1 MRRSLWWFW
10 VFARTQKWFL
20 VMALGLL
27 VLAAGLTGII
37 NHYYFDLTF
46 ISASQGIILSLAG
59 IGIALWGFV
68 RGFRGVI
75 DIVASLTSVN
85 IYDFLRKDLQKKRGP
100 RIVVIGGGT
109 GLSVLLKGLKN
120 YSNNITAVVAVT
132 DDGGSSGR
140 IREEMGML
148 PPGDI
153 RRCLVALAQTE
164 NLMDRVFEHRFT
176 EGEGIRGHS
185 LGNLLITALTDITG
199 DFVGAITEVSKVLA
213 VQGRVLPATV
223 ELAVLGA
230 TMMDGTVV
238 MGETAITGANKP
250 IKEVFLD
257 PPDCRAVP
265 DALEAIREADAVVL
279 GPGSVFTS
287 IIPNL
292 MVKEI
297 GDALRSTR
305 ALRIFVVN
313 IMTQPGETS
322 GFTASD
328 HLDAVSRHIGPGH
341 IDYVVVNDAP
351 VDKERESRYRLE
363 DAEPVRFDQR
373 EFADKGIKCVRASL
387 LGKEDVAWHDSEAL
401 ARTLMGIIYERK
413 GLNWLE

>member
-10 VFARTQKWFL
+10 VFARAQKWFL
-20 VMALGLL
+20 FMGLGLFVL
-27 VLAAGLTGII
+27 VAGLVGII
-37 NHYYFDLTF
+37 NLYYFDLTF
-46 ISASQGIILSLAG
+46 ISLGQGIILSLAG
-59 IGIALWGFV
+59 IGMAIWGFI
-68 RGFRGVI
+68 RGSRGVI
-75 DIVASLTSVN
+75 DIVSSLASVN
-85 IYDFLRKDLQKKRGP
+85 IYDYLRKDSQKKRGP

-140 IREEMGML
+140 IREMGML

-199 DFVGAITEVSKVLA
+199 DFIGAITEVSKVLA

-223 ELAVLGA
+223 ELTVLGA
-230 TMMDGTVV
+230 AMMDGTVV
-238 MGETAITGANKP
+238 MGQTSIAGAGKP

-257 PPDCRAVP
+257 PPNCRAVP
-265 DALEAIREADAVVL
+265 DAVKAIREADAVVL
-279 GPGSVFTS
+279 GPGSLFTS

-292 MVKEI
+292 LVPEI
-297 GDALRSTR
+297 GEALRSTR
-305 ALRIFVVN
+305 AVRIFVVN
-313 IMTQPGETS
+313 IMTQPGETA
-322 GFTASD
+322 GFTATD
-328 HLDAVSRHIGPGH
+328 HLDAVARHIGPGH
-341 IDYVVVNDAP
+341 IEYVVVNDAP
-351 VDKERESRYRLE
+351 VDKERASRYRLE
-363 DAEPVRFDQR
+363 DADPVTFDQR
-373 EFADKGIKCVRASL
+373 ELAERGVKCIRDSL
-387 LGKEDVAWHDSEAL
+387 LGQEDVAWHDSEAL
-401 ARTLMGIIYERK
+401 ARTLMRIVYERK

>member
-1 MRRSLWWFW
+1 MRRPLWWFW
-10 VFARTQKWFL
+10 VFARAQKWFI
-20 VMALGLL
+20 VMGLGLL
-27 VLAAGLTGII
+27 VFLLSLIGII
-37 NHYYFDLTF
+37 SRYFFDITF
-46 ISASQGIILSLAG
+46 ISIGLGIILSLAG
-59 IGIALWGFV
+59 IGVALYGFI
-68 RGFRGVI
+68 RGFKRVI
-75 DIVASLTSVN
+75 DVVSSLTSVN
-85 IYDFLRKDLQKKRGP
+85 IYDFLRKDVQKKRGP

-120 YSNNITAVVAVT
+120 YSNNLTAVVTVT

-140 IREEMGML
+140 IREMGML

-164 NLMDRVFEHRFT
+164 SLMDRVFEHRFT

-213 VQGRVLPATV
+213 VQGRVLPATA
-223 ELAVLGA
+223 ELVVLGA
-230 TMMDGTVV
+230 TMMDETVV
-238 MGETAITGANKP
+238 MGETSITSAGKP
-250 IKEVFLD
+250 IREVFLD
-257 PPDCRAVP
+257 PPNCRAVP

-292 MVKEI
+292 LVPEI

-305 ALRIFVVN
+305 AIRIFVVN
-313 IMTQPGETS
+313 IMTQPGETTS
-322 GFTASD
+322 FTASD
-328 HLDAVSRHIGPGH
+328 HLEAVSRHLGPGH

-351 VDKERESRYRLE
+351 IDKERISRYRLE
-363 DAEPVRFDQR
+363 EAEPVRFDQR
-373 EFADKGIKCVRASL
+373 ELSEQGVKCVRGSL
-387 LGKEDVAWHDSEAL
+387 LGKEDVAWHDPEAL
-401 ARTLMGIIYERK
+401 ARTLMRIIYERK

>member
-1 MRRSLWWFW
+1 MKSSLWWFW
-10 VFARTQKWFL
+10 VFARAQKWFL
-20 VMALGLL
+20 VMGLGLL
-27 VLAAGLTGII
+27 VFVAALIGII

-46 ISASQGIILSLAG
+46 ISAGHGIILSLAG
-59 IGIALWGFV
+59 IGLALFGFIKGS
-68 RGFRGVI
+68 RGII
-75 DIVASLTSVN
+75 DLVSSLTSVN
-85 IYDFLRKDLQKKRGP
+85 IYDYLRKDEQKKRGP

-120 YSNNITAVVAVT
+120 YTNNLTAVVTVT

-140 IREEMGML
+140 IREMGML

-164 NLMDRVFEHRFT
+164 NLMDRVFQHRFI
-176 EGEGIRGHS
+176 EGEGIEGHN

-213 VQGRVLPATV
+213 VQGQVLPATV
-223 ELAVLGA
+223 ELVALGA
-230 TMMDGTVV
+230 TMMDGEVV
-238 MGETAITGANKP
+238 MGETSITAAGKP

-257 PPDCRAVP
+257 PPDCKAVP

-292 MVKEI
+292 LVPEI
-297 GDALRSTR
+297 GDALRSTQ
-305 ALRIFVVN
+305 AIRIFVVN
-313 IMTQPGETS
+313 IMTQPGETT

-328 HLDAVSRHIGPGH
+328 HLDAVSNHIGPGY

-351 VDKERESRYRLE
+351 VDKERASRYRLE
-363 DAEPVRFDQR
+363 DAEPVKFDQR
-373 EFADKGIKCVRASL
+373 ELADRGIRCVRGSL

-401 ARTLMGIIYERK
+401 ARTLMRIIYERK